1 MAIALSHGGSTI
13 YSSGTPSR
21 RLLVGTAGGIAVLE
35 RADGRGEWARVDH
48 ALPGRH
54 VSAIVI
60 PAPGLVIAAAFQDAV
75 YVSADGGTTWEE
87 RGEGIEHRHV
97 FSLAAV
103 PRDGG
108 WRLYAGT
115 EPAHLYVSDDL
126 GRRWTELP
134 GLRAVPSV
142 PRWWFPASPKLAH
155 VKHVVP
161 DPRDRRALYACI
173 EQGALLRSR
182 DEGRTWDE
190 LSGYDE
196 DVHML
201 ALHPSDPR
209 RLRMTCGIG
218 FYASDDGGA
227 TWRRHTDQAS
237 PVGGYPDLLV
247 VHPRQAD
254 LLFMSA
260 GGSEPAVWRK
270 THRAD
275 ARVSR
280 SRDGGRTWEVL
291 TGGISDRLP
300 GAIEAMTLEDWG
312 RSFSLFVGTTEGEV
326 HGSDDGGE
334 SWTRIASGL
343 PAITKWG
350 HDRALMGL

>member
-1 MAIALSHGGSTI
+1 MAIGLSHGGSTI
-13 YSSGTPSR
+13 YASAAPST
-21 RLLVGTAGGIAVLE
+21 RLLVGTADGVVTLE
-35 RADGRGEWARVDH
+35 RDGSRWRVGGR
-48 ALPGRH
+48 ALAARH
-54 VSAIVI
+54 VSAIVL
-60 PAPGLVIAAAFQDAV
+60 PAPDLVVAAAFEDTV
-75 YVSADGGTTWEE
+75 HVSEDGGTTWAE
-87 RGEGIEHRHV
+87 RGRGIAHRHV

-108 WRLYAGT
+108 VRLYAGT
-115 EPAHLYVSDDL
+115 EPAHLYFSDDL
-126 GRRWTELP
+126 GLHWTERA

-142 PRWWFPASPKLAH
+142 PRWWFPAPPKIAH

-161 DPRDRRALYACI
+161 DPLDPRSLYACI

-182 DEGRTWDE
+182 DEGETWEE

-196 DVHML
+196 DVHVL
-201 ALHPSDPR
+201 TVHPSEPR

-218 FYASDDGGA
+218 FYSSDDGGT
-227 TWRRHTDQAS
+227 TWKRHTDQSS

-247 VHPRQAD
+247 VHPRQSD

-260 GGSEPAVWRK
+260 GGSEPGAWRR

-275 ARVSR
+275 ARVSK
-280 SRDGGRTWEVL
+280 SRDGGRTWDVL
-291 TGGISDRLP
+291 TRGISDRLA
-300 GAIEAMTLEDWG
+300 GSIEAMCLEDWG
-312 RSFSLFVGTTEGEV
+312 ASFSVFVATTEGEV
-326 HGSDDGGE
+326 YASEDGGE
-334 SWTRIASGL
+334 SWSQIASGL